1 MDASILAANPFGLLI
16 DPQAVIDAMEK
27 STRLGSLNRR
37 ICRPLDRLAP
47 GSPGAEAAPQGDA
60 AADDGERGERDSLIG

>member
-1 MDASILAANPFGLLI
+1 MHASILAANPFGLLT

-37 ICRPLDRLAP
+37 ICRPLDRPAP
-47 GSPGAEAAPQGDA
+47 GSPGTDAAAQGDA
-60 AADDGERGERDSLIG
+60 SVNDGERDELGGLIG